1 MKLSAWIVA
10 LGLAITTAIFSV
22 CFYLVMSQPIITP
35 TPLPIPKPTDLTC
48 VGTDGHYR
56 PANGRNYVILND
68 EWCK

>member
-1 MKLSAWIVA
+1 MRWLVWYIGGILALPYIVV
-10 LGLAITTAIFSV
+10 LVVLLTTPQHLEDSGINSR
-22 CFYLVMSQPIITP
+22 
-35 TPLPIPKPTDLTC
+35 PTDLTC